1 MAKVTGP
8 IGPRRNI
15 ALTLKQL
22 REKNEKLLIIGGS
35 LGAQQLDAKGIN
47 ALATMPSLDQLR
59 GKILGMLQTPATR
72 IAGVLQAPGAQLARV
87 FAAYGKTG

>member
-1 MAKVTGP
+1 MAAAKV
-8 IGPRRNI
+8 
-15 ALTLKQL
+15 AVEFAK
-22 REKNEKLLIIGGS
+22 KNEKLLIIGGG
-35 LGAQQLDAKGIN
+35 LGAQKLDAKGVN